1 MSGPAFTLLPAV
13 DVVGGRA
20 VRLVQGRVASTV
32 GDGDPLEVALGFERE
47 GARWIHL
54 VDVDAAFGR
63 GSNADLLADVVR
75 RLDLAVQL
83 SAGIRDDAGLTAA
96 LDTGAARVVLST
108 AAVADIRWVRTAITR
123 GGDRLAVALDVR
135 EGRLAGRGSPRPG
148 GGLLEALALLDAA
161 GAARYVVTDVSRD
174 GTLAG
179 PNLQLLRQVRA
190 ATDRAVLASGGVGSL
205 ADLRAVADIAG
216 LEGAVIGAALAT
228 GAFRLPAALAIV
240 ATPGWR
246 QQ

>member
-32 GDGDPLEVALGFERE
+32 GDGDPLEVALSFERE

-63 GSNADLLADVVR
+63 ASNADLLADVVR

-148 GGLLEALALLDAA
+148 GELLEALALLDAA

-240 ATPGWR
+240 ATPEWR

>member
-1 MSGPAFTLLPAV
+1 VSRPGFTLLPAV
-13 DVVGGRA
+13 DVVAGRA

-47 GARWIHL
+47 GARWVHL

-63 GSNADLLADVVR
+63 GSNAAALADVVR
-75 RLDLAVQL
+75 RLDVAVQL
-83 SAGIRDDAGLTAA
+83 SAGVRDDAGLTAA
-96 LDTGAARVVLST
+96 LDTGAARVVVST
-108 AAVADIRWVRTAITR
+108 SAVADTRWVRTAIDR

-135 EGRLAGRGSPRPG
+135 EGRLAGRGSARAG
-148 GGLLEALALLDAA
+148 GDLAETLAFLDVA

-179 PNLQLLRQVRA
+179 PNLELLLRVRA
-190 ATDRAVLASGGVGSL
+190 ATDRAVLASGGIGSL

-228 GAFRLPAALAIV
+228 GAFRLPEALAAV
-240 ATPGWR
+240 ATPR
-246 QQ
+246 